1 MARSGYWV
9 HVELEGVEQFGFVK
23 YAVLLLQK
31 CNLWK
36 NDNKPRISA

>member
-23 YAVLLLQK
+23 YAVLLQK